1 MSEEPRSNSKYVLQD
16 FQNQI
21 TLWFE
26 TQEEIAEYLT
36 EHAMI
41 DPEDYAAFE
50 IINKELKFK
59 LVPT

>member
-1 MSEEPRSNSKYVLQD
+1 MSEEPNPKTKYVFQD
-16 FQNQI
+16 YQNEI

-26 TQEEIAEYLT
+26 TAEEIAEYLT

-41 DPEDYAAFE
+41 DDTDFNAFE